1 MKTGAF
7 GDKSKERYTLDA
19 ESETLVG
26 PESIAEAIGW
36 MSSDGDRFLDESSS

>member
-7 GDKSKERYTLDA
+7 GDKSKEKYTFDA
-19 ESETLVG
+19 TSETLAG

-36 MSSDGDRFLDESSS
+36 ISSDGDRFLDESSW